1 MERKE
6 GWGKI
11 ELDAGSNRLE
21 VEVGFS
27 RIWKLGNDSSNILE
41 VDAYMGGDLSNM
53 SEVEDDMDV
62 GGMSRG
68 RCCCITGG
76 EFVSRGLVK

>member
-1 MERKE
+1 
-6 GWGKI
+6 
-11 ELDAGSNRLE
+11 
-21 VEVGFS
+21 
-27 RIWKLGNDSSNILE
+27 
-41 VDAYMGGDLSNM
+41 MGGDPSNM

-76 EFVSRGLVK
+76 VCLKEARQMILKEFLKKNMWGC

>member
-1 MERKE
+1 
-6 GWGKI
+6 
-11 ELDAGSNRLE
+11 
-21 VEVGFS
+21 
-27 RIWKLGNDSSNILE
+27 
-41 VDAYMGGDLSNM
+41 MGGDPSNM

-76 EFVSRGLVK
+76 VCLKEGSTNDFKRVFKKKYVGVLNNC